1 MKNIMDKAAE
11 LKANAD
17 SQIRQIQ
24 IDKDLTQTAKAKRI
38 QEIRAR
44 TNEKITAFQ
53 SEHYQSKK
61 ETRDTLHHRL
71 FGLGFP
77 FGATEA
83 DKQAAKL
90 NYRDA
95 LFRADTIADENAALR
110 MLGRAQMT
118 GDKEL
123 AKAIASVSY
132 EKGWSRAL
140 NDYASQSEALQSNLQ
155 ELLNYERSL
164 GNAQIRANES
174 MSFAQIAETQEE
186 TKARMSGT
194 LEQQNSAQIITRL

>member
-1 MKNIMDKAAE
+1 MEKAVE
-11 LKANAD
+11 LKNNSD
-17 SQIRQIQ
+17 SRIKEIQ
-24 IDKDLTQTAKAKRI
+24 SSKDLTETAKAKRI
-38 QEIRAR
+38 AEIRSA

-53 SEHYQSKK
+53 SDFYQSKK
-61 ETRDTLHHRL
+61 ETRDSMHHRL

-95 LFRADTIADENAALR
+95 LFRADTITDENAALR
-110 MLGRAQMT
+110 LLGRAQMT

-132 EKGWSRAL
+132 EKGWDKVL
-140 NDYASQSEALQSNLQ
+140 NDFASQSEAIENNLQ
-155 ELLNYERSL
+155 ELNDFEHNL
-164 GNAQIRANES
+164 GNAQIRIIES
-174 MSFAQIAETQEE
+174 MSFAQLPESPEE
-186 TKARMSGT
+186 QKARMSGT
-194 LEQQNSAQIITRL
+194 LSQPTGAEIITRL

>member
-1 MKNIMDKAAE
+1 MRNIMDKASE
-11 LKANAD
+11 LKNNAD
-17 SQIRQIQ
+17 SQIREIQ

-38 QEIRAR
+38 AEIRAK
-44 TNEKITAFQ
+44 TNEKITVFQ
-53 SEHYQSKK
+53 TEHYQSKK

-71 FGLGFP
+71 FGLGFS

-95 LFRADTIADENAALR
+95 LFRSDSIADENAALR

-155 ELLNYERSL
+155 ELIDYERSL

-194 LEQQNSAQIITRL
+194 LSQPNGAQIITRL

>member
-11 LKANAD
+11 LKNNAA
-17 SQIRQIQ
+17 SQIREIQ
-24 IDKDLTQTAKAKRI
+24 LDRDLTATAKAKRI
-38 QEIRAR
+38 AEIRVR
-44 TNEKITAFQ
+44 TNEKITRFQ
-53 SEHYQSKK
+53 SEYYESKK

-77 FGATEA
+77 FGASEA

-118 GDKEL
+118 GDREL
-123 AKAIASVSY
+123 AKAIAARAY

-140 NDYASQSEALQSNLQ
+140 NDYASQSEAIQNNLQ
-155 ELLNYERSL
+155 DLINYERSL

-174 MSFAQIAETQEE
+174 MSFAQIAESAEE
-186 TKARMSGT
+186 LTARMSGT
-194 LEQQNSAQIITRL
+194 LSQPNSAQIITRL